1 MFFFCDVSTG
11 SIAAPATNLV
21 QRARMLT
28 FRSFFSLCHLPTGS
42 MAAPA
47 NDRRAKMNDQK
58 RLDIETFG
66 NLGGVRHTSFG
77 EQQNASNF
85 ERLGSSQEA

>member
-1 MFFFCDVSTG
+1 
-11 SIAAPATNLV
+11 
-21 QRARMLT
+21 
-28 FRSFFSLCHLPTGS
+28 

-85 ERLGSSQEA
+85 ERLRSSQEA